1 MVVALLT
8 LSIFNYLQIF
18 HRVSKRMKQLACDT
32 AVWKKVFKKIWEH
45 INLEDFTE
53 DLNME
58 TMKWERTYKEDI
70 EDFTEE
76 TLKRLVD
83 FCNQTNNVSPEMRS
97 EVVKVAAT
105 MFEFP
110 EPVDPFERSLGVSDS
125 DDSDDQD
132 GSDDWDDQEKSKI
145 MIRLRIGG
153 LWGFPQT
160 LEVDGNRLEELI
172 KVEEK
177 VGARATIVAVEI
189 YSELIEDMKIK
200 LIADRV
206 RQNPGSSDHVEQN
219 PGELTM
225 VDLGTVDLSEDSEH
239 SDMIPDLVS
248 LLKASKRW
256 SIGRLILESEK
267 DVWTALANVAHTG
280 SIFDLHIWSS
290 DTDVGAWLRDVNR
303 EDVRKVWEATYDL
316 GIEMGMIVTG
326 LGEILFEMEWFHGG
340 RLNNTGGDWQRM
352 VKFLDSE

>member
-1 MVVALLT
+1 MVVAPLT

-76 TLKRLVD
+76 TLKRVVD

-132 GSDDWDDQEKSKI
+132 DGSDDWEGEEKSKI

-225 VDLGTVDLSEDSEH
+225 VDLGTVDLSEDSED

-280 SIFDLHIWSS
+280 SIFILHIWSS
-290 DTDVGAWLRDVNR
+290 DGGWAWLRDVNQ

-316 GIEMGMIVTG
+316 GIEMGREDMFH
-326 LGEILFEMEWFHGG
+326 FEMEWFHGG

>member
-1 MVVALLT
+1 
-8 LSIFNYLQIF
+8 
-18 HRVSKRMKQLACDT
+18 MKQLACDT

-76 TLKRLVD
+76 TLKRVVD

-160 LEVDGNRLEELI
+160 LEVDGNRLEELTKI
-172 KVEEK
+172 EEK
-177 VGARATIVAVEI
+177 VGARATIVAVKI
-189 YSELIEDMKIK
+189 YSEPIGDMKIK

-267 DVWTALANVAHTG
+267 GVWTALANVAHTG
-280 SIFDLHIWSS
+280 SIFILHIWSS
-290 DTDVGAWLRDVNR
+290 DTDGGAWLRDVNQ

-316 GIEMGMIVTG
+316 GIEMGREDMFH
-326 LGEILFEMEWFHGG
+326 FEMEWFHGG
-340 RLNNTGGDWQRM
+340 RLNNTEGDWQRM